1 MIQVG
6 DSCTIWDGE
15 GPIVDPRSWPLGL
28 VLRTKMKEGK
38 KVYQVIW
45 SDGSGEDQT
54 WYSSSDITM
63 DNLEGRF

>member
-1 MIQVG
+1 
-6 DSCTIWDGE
+6 
-15 GPIVDPRSWPLGL
+15 
-28 VLRTKMKEGK
+28 MKEGK

-54 WYSSSDITM
+54 WYNESDITM

>member
-1 MIQVG
+1 MIRVG

-15 GPIVDPRSWPLGL
+15 GPIGDPRSWPLGL
-28 VLRTKMKEGK
+28 VLRSKMKEGK

-45 SDGSGEDQT
+45 NNDAGDTT
-54 WYSSSDITM
+54 WYFESDITM

>member
-15 GPIVDPRSWPLGL
+15 GPIGDPRSWPVGL
-28 VLRTKMKEGK
+28 VLRSKMKAGK

-45 SDGSGEDQT
+45 NNDVGDPT
-54 WYSSSDITM
+54 WYNESDIIM